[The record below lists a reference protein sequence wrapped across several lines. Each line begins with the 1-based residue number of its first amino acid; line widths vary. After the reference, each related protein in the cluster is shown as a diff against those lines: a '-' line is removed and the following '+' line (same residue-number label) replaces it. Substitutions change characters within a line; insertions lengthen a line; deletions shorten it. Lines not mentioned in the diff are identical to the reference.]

1 MFNGNNLLHESLLT
15 IGQKIKLRNTFENNI
30 STDIKLS
37 KAQISK
43 IIENKII
50 EQKRGFWGILFG
62 ALGAIL
68 LGSMLTGKG
77 ILRTG
82 YGNKEGKVNMR
93 DGFGSKKKLVPSYP
107 LTNIEIQ
114 KYYQNESRFNGVF
127 SRDNLYGNIKD
138 GAYVINLHEYADFRT
153 QLIGLLCMR

>member
-1 MFNGNNLLHESLLT
+1 
-15 IGQKIKLRNTFENNI
+15 
-30 STDIKLS
+30 
-37 KAQISK
+37 
-43 IIENKII
+43 
-50 EQKRGFWGILFG
+50 
-62 ALGAIL
+62 
-68 LGSMLTGKG
+68 MLTGKG

-93 DGFGSKKKLVPSYP
+93 DGFGSKKKKLVPSYP

-127 SRDNLYGNIKD
+127 SRDNLSGNVKD

-153 QLIGLLCMR
+153 HWIAMYALNIAIIFFESFTVEHIPQ